1 MKSVLKPI
9 ARILKSQRGSTPVEM
24 ITLVAI
30 MGVMAVVT
38 VGIVSS

>member
-9 ARILKSQRGSTPVEM
+9 TRILKCQGGSTPVET
-24 ITLVAI
+24 ITLIAI

-38 VGIVSS
+38 VAILSS